1 MISKSPS
8 TNPTAILGMFFYNLL
23 IYKIILI
30 PMNKQAKNGNAIKR
44 LTFCTPPGCFIR
56 YFFPNIF
63 HIIIPKTK
71 PIIIEHTRTIKV
83 IVIFLLVFILSTPVC
98 YLFVR
103 EELLI
108 VSYGQFSFWNSLK
121 SFLLA

>member
-83 IVIFLLVFILSTPVC
+83 IVIFLLVFILSTC
-98 YLFVR
+98 MIIR
-103 EELLI
+103 KLI
-108 VSYGQFSFWNSLK
+108 ITR
-121 SFLLA
+121 SFLFNIVVQYNSDTMDF